1 MPDISIVRP
10 AYGVCCA
17 VAPKT
22 LLGPEAPSHE
32 GSKTTTE
39 PQQHMAQPSS
49 SLPSRPLG
57 RCRAL
62 ASLRSEVK
70 LLPGGGR
77 GALLR
82 AAERHR
88 GPESGVSAGRTP
100 RAGPGAALP
109 PGRQQVAPPPCRPR
123 PPPPSPRRWKTA
135 QIGGA
140 GRPMWIVSFQRPF

>member
-57 RCRAL
+57 CCRAL

-70 LLPGGGR
+70 LLPGGGGGLFSAPQNDTGDR
-77 GALLR
+77 RAGSALAGRPGPGLAPPSPPGASR
-82 AAERHR
+82 WRHR
-88 GPESGVSAGRTP
+88 PAGR
-100 RAGPGAALP
+100 ALP
-109 PGRQQVAPPPCRPR
+109 PP
-123 PPPPSPRRWKTA
+123 RWKTA